1 MNVLLKVTMFFVA
14 NCSEKY
20 KSNTG

>member
-20 KSNTG
+20 KWNTG